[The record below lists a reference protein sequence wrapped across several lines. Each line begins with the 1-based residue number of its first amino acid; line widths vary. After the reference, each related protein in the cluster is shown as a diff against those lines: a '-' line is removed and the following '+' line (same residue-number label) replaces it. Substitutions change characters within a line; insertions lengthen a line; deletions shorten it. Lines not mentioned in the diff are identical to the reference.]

1 MSTSRAIAP
10 SAPKRAD
17 PRRREAVASA
27 FSDSETMAGPLVAAK
42 VAACYDAGLV
52 SGPTP
57 KQIGRYQIL
66 DRVAVGGMA
75 ELFKAQLQ
83 GQHGF
88 EKLVA
93 IKKILPHLAGDHSFV
108 EMFIDEA
115 RITAQLDHR
124 NIVAVY
130 ELGTDADTPYIAMQ
144 YVDGLDVLALLR
156 ECARAQ
162 IRLPPDLA
170 ALIAR
175 DVLDA
180 LDYAPNALDARGRPL
195 GIVHRDISPG
205 NVLLSWRGD
214 VKLTDFGI
222 ARAAE
227 RRHKTEAGTLK
238 GKYGYMSPEQVS
250 GADVDQRSDLF
261 AVGILLAEM
270 VMARRLFTSTNDLD
284 ILLMVRDARLD
295 RLHKY
300 ASEFPVELR
309 VLTVRALQ
317 RRPEDRW
324 QSAAQFRDALDE
336 WIRRTTRVTSRDLA
350 ALVGRVINAP
360 TADLEPDAQLSAN
373 PSIPVPEGSGL
384 SGPSTR
390 IHMAQ
395 AEAEARAARAE
406 FIAGDAVPHG
416 LEGDFGSSG
425 TISVSDDDIMP
436 EVPAENASGPR
447 EVGDIRETH
456 VVRLVYRLA
465 RTKATG
471 MLALEG
477 RAGVLKE
484 AYFTD
489 GQPQFVS
496 SNVERERLGN
506 FLLAKEA
513 VSPQAL
519 QRALSVMHHFGGRLA
534 DTLVGLDL
542 LDPLEAYRL
551 LADQVAAKLMET
563 FGWQK
568 GRYTWIPRQPNPHR
582 SRALHLDAMRVI
594 GAGATQIAEPLID
607 EWLAANTSAFVVRE
621 PAQESDLEQFGIG
634 PALLRVYSM
643 LDGRTR
649 LGDLAGKARS
659 TDARLGLLR
668 LTYLLVQTE
677 LARLS

>member
-1 MSTSRAIAP
+1 
-10 SAPKRAD
+10 
-17 PRRREAVASA
+17 
-27 FSDSETMAGPLVAAK
+27 
-42 VAACYDAGLV
+42 V
-52 SGPTP
+52 SGLIP
-57 KQIGRYQIL
+57 KMIGRYQII

-75 ELFKAQLQ
+75 ELFKATLQ
-83 GQHGF
+83 GNHGF

-93 IKKILPHLAGDHSFV
+93 IKKILPHLAGDKTFV

-124 NIVAVY
+124 HIVQVF

-144 YVDGLDVLALLR
+144 YVDGVDVLALLR
-156 ECARAQ
+156 ECSRAQ

-180 LDYAPNALDARGRPL
+180 LDYAHQAVDVHGRPL

-250 GADVDQRSDLF
+250 GGEVDARADLF
-261 AVGILLAEM
+261 SVGILLAEM

-300 ASEFPVELR
+300 AQEFPVELR

-350 ALVGRVINAP
+350 ALLGRVINAP
-360 TADLEPDAQLSAN
+360 TADLEEGVVAEEQPQD
-373 PSIPVPEGSGL
+373 EGSL
-384 SGPSTR
+384 SGPMTR
-390 IHMAQ
+390 MSIAK
-395 AEAEARAARAE
+395 AEAEAARARAE
-406 FIAGDAVPHG
+406 FIAGDAVPG
-416 LEGDFGSSG
+416 SVGPEGSSG
-425 TISVSDDDIMP
+425 VITISEDDAMP
-436 EVPAENASGPR
+436 GDGAEPSSRPK
-447 EVGDIRETH
+447 EVGDLREQP
-456 VVRLVYRLA
+456 VLRVVYRLA
-465 RTKATG
+465 KQKATG
-471 MLALEG
+471 MLTLEG
-477 RAGVLKE
+477 RAGVLKD
-484 AYFTD
+484 AYFAD
-489 GQPQFVS
+489 GQPQFVN
-496 SNVERERLGN
+496 SNVESERLGN
-506 FLLAKEA
+506 FLLEQGALT
-513 VSPQAL
+513 SQAL
-519 QRALSVMHHFGGRLA
+519 QRAVAVMHHFGGRLA

-551 LADQVAAKLMET
+551 LAKQVAAKLMET
-563 FGWQK
+563 FSWQK
-568 GRYTWIPRQPNPHR
+568 GRYTWLPRANNPYKSR
-582 SRALHLDAMRVI
+582 SLHLDGYRVI
-594 GAGATQIAEPLID
+594 GAGAAQIAQPLVD
-607 EWLAANTSAFVVRE
+607 DWLATNTKAFVVGE
-621 PAQESDLEQFGIG
+621 PVQDGDLAQFGIG
-634 PALLRVYSM
+634 EALLRVYSL
-643 LDGRTR
+643 LDGRHR
-649 LGDLAGKARS
+649 LGELAARVRS
-659 TDARLGLLR
+659 PEARLNLLR
-668 LTYLLVQTE
+668 LTYLLVQTDI
-677 LARLS
+677 ARLS

>member
-1 MSTSRAIAP
+1 
-10 SAPKRAD
+10 
-17 PRRREAVASA
+17 
-27 FSDSETMAGPLVAAK
+27 
-42 VAACYDAGLV
+42 
-52 SGPTP
+52 
-57 KQIGRYQIL
+57 
-66 DRVAVGGMA
+66 MA
-75 ELFKAQLQ
+75 ELFKAQLI
-83 GQHGF
+83 GNLGF

-93 IKKILPHLAGDHSFV
+93 IKKILPHLATDKSFV

-124 NIVAVY
+124 NIVSVY

-162 IRLPPDLA
+162 IRLPPEMA

-175 DVLDA
+175 DVLEA
-180 LDYAPNALDARGRPL
+180 LDYAHHALDVNGREL
-195 GIVHRDISPG
+195 SIVHRDISPG

-250 GADVDQRSDLF
+250 GADVDARSDLF
-261 AVGILLAEM
+261 SVGILLAEM

-300 ASEFPVELR
+300 AQEFPVELR

-324 QSAAQFRDALDE
+324 QSAAQFRDAIDE
-336 WIRRTTRVTSRDLA
+336 WIRRTSRATSRELA
-350 ALVGRVINAP
+350 ALVGRVINSP
-360 TADLEPDAQLSAN
+360 TADLHGMPPDSRITA
-373 PSIPVPEGSGL
+373 PMDEGESGL
-384 SGPSTR
+384 SGPMTR
-390 IHMAQ
+390 AHLAQ
-395 AEAEARAARAE
+395 AEAEAQRARAE
-406 FIAGDAVPHG
+406 FIAS
-416 LEGDFGSSG
+416 EGIPEGVGRNEGSSG
-425 TISVSDDDIMP
+425 TMTVTDDDILP
-436 EVPAENASGPR
+436 EQAHETTSGPR
-447 EVGDIRETH
+447 EVGDLREQP
-456 VVRLVYRLA
+456 VLRLVYRLA

-471 MLALEG
+471 MLTLEG

-484 AYFTD
+484 AYFAD

-496 SNVERERLGN
+496 SNVESERFGSY
-506 FLLAKEA
+506 LLQAN
-513 VSPQAL
+513 VLTPQAL
-519 QRALSVMHHFGGRLA
+519 QRALSVMHHFGGKLA

-551 LADQVAAKLMET
+551 LAKQVAAKLIET
-563 FGWQK
+563 FSWQK
-568 GRYTWIPRQPNPHR
+568 GRSTWVPRQMHQHR
-582 SRALHLDAMRVI
+582 ARALHLDAMRVI
-594 GAGATQIAEPLID
+594 GAGAAQLTESLVD
-607 EWLAANTSAFVVRE
+607 EWLAHNGPAFVARE
-621 PAQESDLEQFGIG
+621 PVQDGELAQFGLG
-634 PALLRVYSM
+634 EALLRVYSL

-649 LGDLAGKARS
+649 LGDLAGRVRS
-659 TDARLGLLR
+659 PEARLNLLR

>member
-1 MSTSRAIAP
+1 MTDT
-10 SAPKRAD
+10 PKR
-17 PRRREAVASA
+17 
-27 FSDSETMAGPLVAAK
+27 
-42 VAACYDAGLV
+42 
-52 SGPTP
+52 
-57 KQIGRYQIL
+57 IGRYQIL
-66 DRVAVGGMA
+66 DRLAVGGMA
-75 ELFKAQLQ
+75 ELFKAQLI
-83 GQHGF
+83 GNLGF

-93 IKKILPHLAGDHSFV
+93 IKKILPHLAGDSSFV

-124 NIVAVY
+124 NIVGVF

-180 LDYAPNALDARGRPL
+180 LDYAHNAVDVNGKALA
-195 GIVHRDISPG
+195 IVHRDISPG

-250 GADVDQRSDLF
+250 GIEVDARSDLF
-261 AVGILLAEM
+261 SVGILLAEM

-317 RRPEDRW
+317 RRAEDRW

-336 WIRRTTRVTSRDLA
+336 WIRKTTRATSRDLA

-360 TADLEPDAQLSAN
+360 TADLHGEMPGNEPPSA
-373 PSIPVPEGSGL
+373 SGL
-384 SGPSTR
+384 SGPATR
-390 IHMAQ
+390 MSMAQ
-395 AEAEARAARAE
+395 AEAEAQAARAA
-406 FIAGDAVPHG
+406 FASDAIPAGITAN
-416 LEGDFGSSG
+416 EGSSG
-425 TISVSDDDIMP
+425 TMTVSEDDVTP
-436 EVPAENASGPR
+436 TPAEQPSGPR
-447 EVGDIRETH
+447 EVGDLREQP
-456 VVRLVYRLA
+456 VLRVVYRLSK
-465 RTKATG
+465 TKATG
-471 MLALEG
+471 MIALEG

-484 AYFTD
+484 AYFND

-506 FLLAKEA
+506 FLLEQKA
-513 VSPQAL
+513 VTPQAL

-551 LADQVAAKLMET
+551 LAKQVAAKLIEA
-563 FGWQK
+563 FSWQK
-568 GRYTWIPRQPNPHR
+568 GRYTWTPRAPNPYK
-582 SRALHLDAMRVI
+582 SRALHLDAYRVI
-594 GAGATQIAEPLID
+594 GAGAAQLAEPLVED
-607 EWLAANTSAFVVRE
+607 WVGANERAFVVAE
-621 PAQESDLEQFGIG
+621 PVADGELAQFGLG
-634 PALLRVYSM
+634 EALLRVYSL

-649 LGDLAGKARS
+649 LGELAARVRS
-659 TDARLGLLR
+659 KEARLNLLR
-668 LTYLLVQTE
+668 LTFLLAQTE
-677 LARLS
+677 HARLS

>member
-1 MSTSRAIAP
+1 VFVIAP
-10 SAPKRAD
+10 
-17 PRRREAVASA
+17 
-27 FSDSETMAGPLVAAK
+27 M
-42 VAACYDAGLV
+42 
-52 SGPTP
+52 P
-57 KQIGRYQIL
+57 KQVGRYQIL
-66 DRVAVGGMA
+66 DRLAVGGMA
-75 ELFKAQLQ
+75 ELFKATLT
-83 GQHGF
+83 GDHGF

-93 IKKILPHLAGDHSFV
+93 IKKILPHLATDRSFV

-124 NIVAVY
+124 HIVQVF

-162 IRLPPDLA
+162 IRLSPELA
-170 ALIAR
+170 AVIAR

-180 LDYAPNALDARGRPL
+180 LDYAHNAIAADGKPL
-195 GIVHRDISPG
+195 GIIHRDISPG

-250 GADVDQRSDLF
+250 GSEIDTRSDLF
-261 AVGILLAEM
+261 SVGILLAEM

-309 VLTVRALQ
+309 VITMKGLQ

-324 QSAAQFRDALDE
+324 QSAAQFRDAIDD
-336 WIRRTTRVTSRDLA
+336 WIRRTSGVGARELA
-350 ALVGRVINAP
+350 ALIGSVINAP
-360 TADLEPDAQLSAN
+360 TAELDGVVQMESDDGA
-373 PSIPVPEGSGL
+373 L
-384 SGPSTR
+384 SGPMTR
-390 IHMAQ
+390 MSMAK
-395 AEAEARAARAE
+395 AEAEAARARALY
-406 FIAGDAVPHG
+406 IAGDSAIPAG
-416 LEGDFGSSG
+416 LSPNEGSSG
-425 TISVSDDDIMP
+425 VMTLRDDDLAP
-436 EVPAENASGPR
+436 EPVDVPSGPR
-447 EVGDIRETH
+447 EVGDLRETPALA
-456 VVRLVYRLA
+456 LVYRIA
-465 RTKATG
+465 KGKSTG

-484 AYFTD
+484 VYFAE
-489 GQPQFVS
+489 GQPQFVN
-496 SNVERERLGN
+496 SNIETERLGN
-506 FLLAKEA
+506 YLVEQGAL
-513 VSPQAL
+513 SPQAL
-519 QRALSVMHHFGGRLA
+519 QRATSVMHHFGGRLA
-534 DTLVGLDL
+534 DTLVGLDI

-551 LADQVAAKLMET
+551 LAKQVAAKLTET

-568 GRYTWIPRQPNPHR
+568 GRYTWTPRHPNPWKAR
-582 SRALHLDAMRVI
+582 SLHLDAYRVI
-594 GAGATQIAEPLID
+594 GAGAAQLAEPLVD
-607 EWLAANTSAFVVRE
+607 DWLAANGKQFIVGEPTQEDELLAFGLGE
-621 PAQESDLEQFGIG
+621 
-634 PALLRVYSM
+634 ALLRVYSL

-649 LGDLAGKARS
+649 LADLAAKVRS
-659 TDARLGLLR
+659 PEARLNLLR

>member
-1 MSTSRAIAP
+1 MSDRATQTSL
-10 SAPKRAD
+10 SQPKLPNWQAAD
-17 PRRREAVASA
+17 
-27 FSDSETMAGPLVAAK
+27 
-42 VAACYDAGLV
+42 CYDEELV
-52 SGPTP
+52 SSGTP
-57 KQIGRYQIL
+57 KQIGKYQIL

-75 ELFKAQLQ
+75 ELFKAQLI
-83 GQHGF
+83 GQLGF

-93 IKKILPHLAGDHSFV
+93 IKKILPHLAGDQSFV

-124 NIVAVY
+124 NIVSVF

-162 IRLPPDLA
+162 IRLSPDLA

-180 LDYAPNALDARGRPL
+180 LDYAHNAYDVHGRAL
-195 GIVHRDISPG
+195 SIVHRDISPG

-250 GADVDQRSDLF
+250 GGDVDARSDLF
-261 AVGILLAEM
+261 SVGILLAEM

-300 ASEFPVELR
+300 AQEFPVELR

-336 WIRRTTRVTSRDLA
+336 WIRRTTRVSARDLA
-350 ALVGRVINAP
+350 MHIGRVINSP
-360 TADLEPDAQLSAN
+360 TADLEGHPGTRQEAAAL
-373 PSIPVPEGSGL
+373 EGPSGL
-384 SGPSTR
+384 SGPMTR
-390 IHMAQ
+390 MSMAA
-395 AEAEARAARAE
+395 AEIEALQARAE
-406 FIAGDAVPHG
+406 FISADSVPDPT
-416 LEGDFGSSG
+416 LDVGSSG
-425 TISVSDDDIMP
+425 TMTISDDDVMP
-436 EVPAENASGPR
+436 EQPREQSSEPR
-447 EVGDIRETH
+447 EVGDLREQPVLR
-456 VVRLVYRLA
+456 VVYKLA
-465 RTKATG
+465 RTKGTG

-484 AYFTD
+484 AYFLE
-489 GQPQFVS
+489 GQPQFVN
-496 SNVERERLGN
+496 SNVESERLGN
-506 FLLAKEA
+506 FLLEQKAL
-513 VSPQAL
+513 SPQAL

-551 LADQVAAKLMET
+551 LAKQVAAKLMET
-563 FGWQK
+563 FSWQK
-568 GRYTWIPRQPNPHR
+568 GRSTWTPRQTNPYKAR
-582 SRALHLDAMRVI
+582 SLHLDAFRVI
-594 GAGATQIAEPLID
+594 GAGAAQLSEALVD
-607 EWLAANTSAFVVRE
+607 DWLATQSRAFVSRE
-621 PAQESDLEQFGIG
+621 PAQEGELAQFGLG
-634 PALLRVYSM
+634 EALLRVYSL

-649 LGDLAGKARS
+649 LGDLASRVRS
-659 TDARLGLLR
+659 PEARLNLLR
-668 LTYLLVQTE
+668 LTYLLVQTDF
-677 LARLS
+677 ARLS

>member
-1 MSTSRAIAP
+1 MN
-10 SAPKRAD
+10 
-17 PRRREAVASA
+17 
-27 FSDSETMAGPLVAAK
+27 
-42 VAACYDAGLV
+42 
-52 SGPTP
+52 GPTP
-57 KQIGRYQIL
+57 KTIGRYQIL

-75 ELFKAQLQ
+75 ELFKAQLV
-83 GQHGF
+83 GQLGF

-93 IKKILPHLAGDHSFV
+93 IKKILPHLAGDNSFV

-124 NIVAVY
+124 NIVGVY

-170 ALIAR
+170 GLIAR
-175 DVLDA
+175 DVLEA
-180 LDYAPNALDARGRPL
+180 LDYAHNAVDVNGRPL
-195 GIVHRDISPG
+195 RIVHRDISPG

-250 GADVDQRSDLF
+250 GADIDHRSDIF
-261 AVGILLAEM
+261 SVGILLAEM

-300 ASEFPVELR
+300 AQEFPVELR

-324 QSAAQFRDALDE
+324 QTAAQFRDAIDE
-336 WIRRTTRVTSRDLA
+336 WIRRTTRVGARDLA
-350 ALVGRVINAP
+350 SLLGRVINAP
-360 TADLEPDAQLSAN
+360 TADLHGAGAVIEQVPKEPD
-373 PSIPVPEGSGL
+373 SGM
-384 SGPSTR
+384 SGPMTKA
-390 IHMAQ
+390 HLAAAEQDAQ
-395 AEAEARAARAE
+395 RARAE
-406 FIAGDAVPHG
+406 FIAGDAIPDG
-416 LEGDFGSSG
+416 LADNEASAG
-425 TISVSDDDIMP
+425 TITVSDDDAMP
-436 EVPAENASGPR
+436 EVPEGGSGPR
-447 EVGDIRETH
+447 EVGELKETPLLR
-456 VVRLVYRLA
+456 VVYKLA
-465 RTKATG
+465 KTKGTG
-471 MLALEG
+471 MLTLEG

-484 AYFTD
+484 AYFSE
-489 GQPQFVS
+489 GQPQFVN
-496 SNVERERLGN
+496 SNVEKERLGN
-506 FLLAKEA
+506 FLLEQGALTPA
-513 VSPQAL
+513 AL
-519 QRALSVMHHFGGRLA
+519 QRAVAVMHHFGGRLA

-551 LADQVAAKLMET
+551 LAKQVAAKLMEA
-563 FGWQK
+563 FSWQK
-568 GRYTWIPRQPNPHR
+568 GKYTWMPRAQNPYKSR
-582 SRALHLDAMRVI
+582 SLHLDAFRVI
-594 GAGATQIAEPLID
+594 GAGAAQLAEPLLD
-607 EWLAANTSAFVVRE
+607 EWQQANARAFIARE
-621 PAQESDLEQFGIG
+621 HDQSGELEQFGLG
-634 PALLRVYSM
+634 EALLRVYSL

-649 LGDLAGKARS
+649 LGDLAARVRS
-659 TDARLGLLR
+659 PEARLNLLR

>member
-1 MSTSRAIAP
+1 MS
-10 SAPKRAD
+10 
-17 PRRREAVASA
+17 
-27 FSDSETMAGPLVAAK
+27 
-42 VAACYDAGLV
+42 
-52 SGPTP
+52 SGTP
-57 KQIGRYQIL
+57 KQIGKYQIL

-75 ELFKAQLQ
+75 ELFKAQLI
-83 GQHGF
+83 GQLGF

-93 IKKILPHLAGDHSFV
+93 IKKILPHLAGDQSFV

-124 NIVAVY
+124 NIVSVF

-162 IRLPPDLA
+162 IRLSPDLA

-180 LDYAPNALDARGRPL
+180 LDYAHNALDVHGRPL
-195 GIVHRDISPG
+195 SIVHRDISPG

-250 GADVDQRSDLF
+250 GGDVDARSDLF
-261 AVGILLAEM
+261 SVGILLAEM

-300 ASEFPVELR
+300 AQEFPVELR

-324 QSAAQFRDALDE
+324 QSAGQFRDALDE
-336 WIRRTTRVTSRDLA
+336 WIRRTTRVGARDLA
-350 ALVGRVINAP
+350 TLIGRVINSP
-360 TADLEPDAQLSAN
+360 TADLEGHPGTRQDAAGD
-373 PSIPVPEGSGL
+373 EGPSGL
-384 SGPSTR
+384 SGPMT
-390 IHMAQ
+390 HMSMVA
-395 AEAEARAARAE
+395 AEIEAKQARAE
-406 FIAGDAVPHG
+406 FIAGDSVPNPM
-416 LEGDFGSSG
+416 LDMSSSG
-425 TISVSDDDIMP
+425 TLTVSDDDVMP
-436 EVPAENASGPR
+436 EQPREQASGPR
-447 EVGDIRETH
+447 EVGDLREQP
-456 VVRLVYRLA
+456 VLRIVYKLA
-465 RTKATG
+465 RTKGTG

-484 AYFTD
+484 AYFLE
-489 GQPQFVS
+489 GQPQFVN
-496 SNVERERLGN
+496 SNVESERLGN
-506 FLLAKEA
+506 FLLEQNAL
-513 VSPQAL
+513 SPPAL

-551 LADQVAAKLMET
+551 LAKQVAAKLIES
-563 FGWQK
+563 FSWQK
-568 GRYTWIPRQPNPHR
+568 GRYTWTPRQTNPYKAR
-582 SRALHLDAMRVI
+582 SLHLDAFRVI
-594 GAGATQIAEPLID
+594 GAGAAQLGEPLVD
-607 EWLAANTSAFVVRE
+607 EWLQTQARTFVARE
-621 PAQESDLEQFGIG
+621 PVQEGELAQFGLG
-634 PALLRVYSM
+634 EALLRVYSL

-649 LGDLAGKARS
+649 LGDLAGRVRS
-659 TDARLGLLR
+659 PEARLNLLR
-668 LTYLLVQTE
+668 LTYLLVQTDF
-677 LARLS
+677 ARLS

>member
-1 MSTSRAIAP
+1 MWQPRYDE
-10 SAPKRAD
+10 D
-17 PRRREAVASA
+17 PV
-27 FSDSETMAGPLVAAK
+27 TTGV
-42 VAACYDAGLV
+42 
-52 SGPTP
+52 P

-83 GQHGF
+83 GQLGF

-93 IKKILPHLAGDHSFV
+93 IKKILPHLAGDQSFV

-115 RITAQLDHR
+115 RITAQLDHKH
-124 NIVAVY
+124 IVSVF

-170 ALIAR
+170 ALIASA
-175 DVLDA
+175 VLDA
-180 LDYAPNALDARGRPL
+180 LDYAHNALDVHGKPL
-195 GIVHRDISPG
+195 RIVHRDISPG

-250 GADVDQRSDLF
+250 GAEVDARSDLF
-261 AVGILLAEM
+261 SVGILLAEM

-324 QSAAQFRDALDE
+324 QTAAQFRDALDE
-336 WIRRTTRVTSRDLA
+336 WIRRTTRVSARDLA
-350 ALVGRVINAP
+350 MLIGRVINSP
-360 TADLEPDAQLSAN
+360 TADLERDVREPD
-373 PSIPVPEGSGL
+373 PEAMSGL
-384 SGPSTR
+384 SGPMTR
-390 IHMAQ
+390 MHLAA
-395 AEAEARAARAE
+395 AEEEARQARAE
-406 FIAGDAVPHG
+406 FIAGEGVPENLTEVTPSGAIAV
-416 LEGDFGSSG
+416 
-425 TISVSDDDIMP
+425 TDDDIMP
-436 EVPAENASGPR
+436 EAPSEQASGPR
-447 EVGDIRETH
+447 EIGDVKDHPVLR
-456 VVRLVYRLA
+456 VVYRLA
-465 RTKATG
+465 KTKGTG

-489 GQPQFVS
+489 GQPQFVN
-496 SNVERERLGN
+496 SNVESERLGN
-506 FLLAKEA
+506 FLLEQQALT
-513 VSPQAL
+513 PQAL
-519 QRALSVMHHFGGRLA
+519 QRAVSVMHHFGGRLA

-551 LADQVAAKLMET
+551 LAKQVAAKLMEA
-563 FGWQK
+563 FSWQK
-568 GRYTWIPRQPNPHR
+568 GRYTWTPRQQNPFKSR
-582 SRALHLDAMRVI
+582 SLHLDAFRVI
-594 GAGATQIAEPLID
+594 GAGAAQLTEPLID
-607 EWLAANTSAFVVRE
+607 EWLQAQKQAFVVRE
-621 PAQESDLEQFGIG
+621 STQDADLAQFGLG
-634 PALLRVYSM
+634 EALLRVFSL

-649 LGDLAGKARS
+649 LGDLAARVRS
-659 TDARLGLLR
+659 PEARLNLLR
-668 LTYLLVQTE
+668 LTYLLVQTDI
-677 LARLS
+677 ARLS

>member
-1 MSTSRAIAP
+1 MNGSN
-10 SAPKRAD
+10 
-17 PRRREAVASA
+17 
-27 FSDSETMAGPLVAAK
+27 
-42 VAACYDAGLV
+42 
-52 SGPTP
+52 TP
-57 KQIGRYQIL
+57 KQIGKYKIL
-66 DRVAVGGMA
+66 DRLAVGGMA
-75 ELFKAQLQ
+75 ELFKATLE
-83 GQHGF
+83 GNLGF

-93 IKKILPHLAGDHSFV
+93 IKKILPHLANDRSFV

-124 NIVAVY
+124 NIVQVF
-130 ELGTDADTPYIAMQ
+130 ELGTDSDAPYIAMQ

-170 ALIAR
+170 AIIAR

-180 LDYAPNALDARGRPL
+180 LDYAHTAKDVKGRSL

-250 GADVDQRSDLF
+250 SGEVDNRSDLF
-261 AVGILLAEM
+261 SVGILLAEM

-324 QSAAQFRDALDE
+324 QTAGQFRDAIDE

-350 ALVGRVINAP
+350 SLIGSVINAP
-360 TADLEPDAQLSAN
+360 TADLHNESAVTEEASDA
-373 PSIPVPEGSGL
+373 GL
-384 SGPSTR
+384 SGPMTR
-390 IHMAQ
+390 MSIAK
-395 AEAEARAARAE
+395 AEAEAKQARAE
-406 FIAGDAVPHG
+406 FIAG
-416 LEGDFGSSG
+416 EGIPEGVTAFEGSSG
-425 TISVSDDDIMP
+425 TISVSEDDVMP
-436 EVPAENASGPR
+436 EPVIEATSGPR
-447 EVGDIRETH
+447 EVGDLKETP
-456 VVRLVYRLA
+456 VLKLLYRLA
-465 RTKATG
+465 KTKATG
-471 MLALEG
+471 MLSLEG

-484 AYFTD
+484 AYITE
-489 GQPQFVS
+489 GQPQFVN
-496 SNVERERLGN
+496 SNVESERLGN
-506 FLLAKEA
+506 FLLEQKALT
-513 VSPQAL
+513 PQAL
-519 QRALSVMHHFGGRLA
+519 QRAVSVMHHFGGRLA

-551 LADQVAAKLMET
+551 LAKQVAAKLMEA
-563 FGWQK
+563 FSWQK
-568 GRYTWIPRQPNPHR
+568 GRYTWSPRAPNPYK
-582 SRALHLDAMRVI
+582 SRALHLDAYRVI
-594 GAGATQIAEPLID
+594 GAGAAQIGEPLVD
-607 EWLAANTSAFVVRE
+607 EWLQTNARAFVSRE
-621 PAQESDLEQFGIG
+621 PVQEGELAQFGLG
-634 PALLRVYSM
+634 EALLRVYSL

-649 LGDLAGKARS
+649 LGDLAARVRS
-659 TDARLGLLR
+659 PEARLNLLR
-668 LTYLLVQTE
+668 LTFLLVQTE
-677 LARLS
+677 HARLT

>member
-1 MSTSRAIAP
+1 M
-10 SAPKRAD
+10 PK
-17 PRRREAVASA
+17 
-27 FSDSETMAGPLVAAK
+27 T
-42 VAACYDAGLV
+42 
-52 SGPTP
+52 
-57 KQIGRYQIL
+57 IGRYQIV
-66 DRVAVGGMA
+66 DRLAVGGMA
-75 ELFKAQLQ
+75 ELFKATLT

-93 IKKILPHLAGDHSFV
+93 IKKILPHLATDRSFV

-124 NIVAVY
+124 HIVQVF

-156 ECARAQ
+156 ECARVQ
-162 IRLPPDLA
+162 IRLPPELA

-180 LDYAPNALDARGRPL
+180 LDYAHHALDVSGRPL

-250 GADVDQRSDLF
+250 GGELDARSDLF
-261 AVGILLAEM
+261 SVGILLAEM

-284 ILLMVRDARLD
+284 VLLMVRDARLD
-295 RLHKY
+295 RLQKY

-309 VLTVRALQ
+309 VMTVKALQ

-324 QSAAQFRDALDE
+324 DSAAQFRDAIDD
-336 WIRRTTRVTSRDLA
+336 WIRRTTRVSARDLA
-350 ALVGRVINAP
+350 GLIGRVINAP
-360 TADLEPDAQLSAN
+360 TADLNDGVVTDV
-373 PSIPVPEGSGL
+373 PSKDEGL
-384 SGPSTR
+384 SGPMTR
-390 IHMAQ
+390 MSHAK
-395 AEAEARAARAE
+395 AEAEAARARAAYISGE
-406 FIAGDAVPHG
+406 GIPQGDLGP
-416 LEGDFGSSG
+416 EGSSG
-425 TISVSDDDIMP
+425 VITLRDGELEP
-436 EVPAENASGPR
+436 EPVEGPR
-447 EVGDIRETH
+447 EIGDLRDKPVMRVVFHLAKTH
-456 VVRLVYRLA
+456 Q
-465 RTKATG
+465 TG
-471 MLALEG
+471 MLSLEG

-484 AYFTD
+484 VYVVD

-496 SNVERERLGN
+496 SNVETERLGN
-506 FLLAKEA
+506 FLIQAGALT
-513 VSPQAL
+513 PQAL

-534 DTLVGLDL
+534 DTLVGLDI

-551 LADQVAAKLMET
+551 LAKQVAAKLMEA
-563 FGWQK
+563 FSWQK
-568 GRYTWIPRQPNPHR
+568 GRYTWTPRHPNPWKAR
-582 SRALHLDAMRVI
+582 SLHLDAYRVI
-594 GAGATQIAEPLID
+594 GAGAAQLSEALVED
-607 EWLAANTSAFVVRE
+607 WLSTHATAFVVAE
-621 PAQESDLEQFGIG
+621 PTMEGELAQFGLG
-634 PALLRVYSM
+634 EALLRVYSL

-649 LGDLAGKARS
+649 LGELAARVRS
-659 TDARLGLLR
+659 PEARLNLLR
-668 LTYLLVQTE
+668 LTYLLVQTD

>member
-1 MSTSRAIAP
+1 VFALM
-10 SAPKRAD
+10 
-17 PRRREAVASA
+17 
-27 FSDSETMAGPLVAAK
+27 
-42 VAACYDAGLV
+42 
-52 SGPTP
+52 P

-66 DRVAVGGMA
+66 DRLATGGMA
-75 ELFKAQLQ
+75 ELFKATLT
-83 GQHGF
+83 GEHGF

-93 IKKILPHLAGDHSFV
+93 IKKILPHLAKDRSFV

-124 NIVAVY
+124 HIVQVF
-130 ELGTDADTPYIAMQ
+130 ELDYDAGTPFIAMQ

-162 IRLPPDLA
+162 IRLPAELA

-180 LDYAPNALDARGRPL
+180 LDYAHNAIAPDGKPL
-195 GIVHRDISPG
+195 RVIHRDISPG

-250 GADVDQRSDLF
+250 GGEVDPRSDLF
-261 AVGILLAEM
+261 SVGILLAEM

-324 QSAAQFRDALDE
+324 QSAAQFRDAIDD
-336 WIRRTTRVTSRDLA
+336 WIRRTSRVSSRELA
-350 ALVGRVINAP
+350 GLIGSVINAP
-360 TADLEPDAQLSAN
+360 TADLEPGVVHPASDESA
-373 PSIPVPEGSGL
+373 L
-384 SGPSTR
+384 SGPMTR
-390 IHMAQ
+390 MHLAQ
-395 AEAEARAARAE
+395 AEAEAARARALY
-406 FIAGDAVPHG
+406 IAGDAIPPAPLPG
-416 LEGDFGSSG
+416 LSRDESSG
-425 TISVSDDDIMP
+425 VMIVRDDDIAP
-436 EVPAENASGPR
+436 EPVDVPSGPR
-447 EVGDIRETH
+447 EVGDLREINPIA
-456 VVRLVYRLA
+456 LVYRIAKA
-465 RTKATG
+465 RSTG

-484 AYFTD
+484 VYFAE
-489 GQPQFVS
+489 GQPQFVN
-496 SNVERERLGN
+496 SNIETERFGT
-506 FLLAKEA
+506 FLTQQGTL
-513 VSPQAL
+513 SQQAL
-519 QRALSVMHHFGGRLA
+519 QRALGVMHHFGGRLA
-534 DTLVGLDL
+534 DTLVGLDI
-542 LDPLEAYRL
+542 LDPLEAYRM
-551 LADQVAAKLMET
+551 LAKHVAAKLTET
-563 FGWQK
+563 FSWQK
-568 GRYTWIPRQPNPHR
+568 GRYTWTPRHPNPWKAR
-582 SRALHLDAMRVI
+582 SLHLDAHRVI
-594 GAGATQIAEPLID
+594 GAGAAQLAESMIE
-607 EWLAANTSAFVVRE
+607 EWLAANGPQFIVGE
-621 PAQESDLEQFGIG
+621 PTQESELLAFGLG
-634 PALLRVYSM
+634 EALLRVYSL

-649 LGDLAGKARS
+649 LAELAGKVRS
-659 TDARLGLLR
+659 PEARLNLLR

>member
-1 MSTSRAIAP
+1 MT
-10 SAPKRAD
+10 
-17 PRRREAVASA
+17 
-27 FSDSETMAGPLVAAK
+27 
-42 VAACYDAGLV
+42 
-52 SGPTP
+52 GPTP
-57 KQIGRYQIL
+57 KQIGKYSIL
-66 DRVAVGGMA
+66 DRLAVGGMA

-83 GQHGF
+83 GELGF
-88 EKLVA
+88 QKLVA
-93 IKKILPHLAGDHSFV
+93 IKKILPHLATDKSFV

-124 NIVAVY
+124 HIVQVF

-162 IRLPPDLA
+162 IRLPADLA

-180 LDYAPNALDARGRPL
+180 LDYAHHATDARGRAL

-250 GADVDQRSDLF
+250 SGEVDARSDLF
-261 AVGILLAEM
+261 SVGILLAEM

-300 ASEFPVELR
+300 AQEFPVELR

-324 QSAAQFRDALDE
+324 QSAAQFRDAIDE

-350 ALVGRVINAP
+350 SLIGQVINAP
-360 TADLEPDAQLSAN
+360 TADLHGDGAVIEPTDENA
-373 PSIPVPEGSGL
+373 GL
-384 SGPSTR
+384 SGPMTR
-390 IHMAQ
+390 MSIAK
-395 AEAEARAARAE
+395 AEAEAKAARAE
-406 FIAGDAVPHG
+406 FIAG
-416 LEGDFGSSG
+416 EGIPEGVGAFEGSSG
-425 TISVSDDDIMP
+425 VISVSESVDDALPSPLDT
-436 EVPAENASGPR
+436 SGAR
-447 EVGDIRETH
+447 EQGELKDTPML
-456 VVRLVYRLA
+456 RLIYRLA
-465 RTKATG
+465 KTKATG
-471 MLALEG
+471 MLSIEG

-484 AYFTD
+484 AYITE
-489 GQPQFVS
+489 GQPQYVN
-496 SNVERERLGN
+496 SNVESERLGN
-506 FLLAKEA
+506 FLLEQKALT
-513 VSPQAL
+513 PQAL
-519 QRALSVMHHFGGRLA
+519 QRAVSVMHHFGGRLA

-551 LADQVAAKLMET
+551 LAKQVAAKLIET
-563 FGWQK
+563 FSWPK
-568 GRYTWIPRQPNPHR
+568 GRYTWLPRAANPYR
-582 SRALHLDAMRVI
+582 SRALHLDPFRVI
-594 GAGATQIAEPLID
+594 GAGAAQIGEPLVD
-607 EWLAANTSAFVVRE
+607 EWLAANTRAFAIRE
-621 PAQESDLEQFGIG
+621 PVVDGELAQFGLG
-634 PALLRVYSM
+634 EALLRVYSL

-649 LGDLAGKARS
+649 LGDLAARVRS
-659 TDARLGLLR
+659 PEARLNLLR
-668 LTYLLVQTE
+668 LAYLLVQTD
-677 LARLS
+677 LARLT

>member
-1 MSTSRAIAP
+1 VTS
-10 SAPKRAD
+10 
-17 PRRREAVASA
+17 
-27 FSDSETMAGPLVAAK
+27 G
-42 VAACYDAGLV
+42 
-52 SGPTP
+52 TP
-57 KQIGRYQIL
+57 KQIGKYQIL

-75 ELFKAQLQ
+75 ELFKAQLI
-83 GQHGF
+83 GQLGF

-93 IKKILPHLAGDHSFV
+93 IKKILPHLAGDASFV

-124 NIVAVY
+124 HIVSVF

-180 LDYAPNALDARGRPL
+180 LDYAHNAYDVHGRPL

-227 RRHKTEAGTLK
+227 RRHKTETGTLK

-250 GADVDQRSDLF
+250 GADVDGRSDLF
-261 AVGILLAEM
+261 SVGILLAEM

-324 QSAAQFRDALDE
+324 QSAGQFRDALDE
-336 WIRRTTRVTSRDLA
+336 WIHRTTRVSSRDLA
-350 ALVGRVINAP
+350 AHIGRVINAP
-360 TADLEPDAQLSAN
+360 TADLEGHPDTRHDPLPLEGV
-373 PSIPVPEGSGL
+373 PSGVPSGL

-390 IHMAQ
+390 MHLAV
-395 AEAEARAARAE
+395 AELEAKQARAE
-406 FIAGDAVPHG
+406 FIAGESVPAP
-416 LEGDFGSSG
+416 LDDLGSSG
-425 TISVSDDDIMP
+425 TITISDDDVMP
-436 EVPAENASGPR
+436 EAPAAREQSSGPR
-447 EVGDIRETH
+447 EVGDLREH
-456 VVRLVYRLA
+456 PVMRVVYKLA
-465 RTKATG
+465 RNKSTG

-484 AYFTD
+484 AYFLE
-489 GQPQFVS
+489 GQPQFVN
-496 SNVERERLGN
+496 SNVESERLGN
-506 FLLAKEA
+506 FLLEQNAL
-513 VSPQAL
+513 SPQAL

-551 LADQVAAKLMET
+551 LAKQVAAKLMEA
-563 FGWQK
+563 FSWQK
-568 GRYTWIPRQPNPHR
+568 GSYTWAPRQTNPYKSR
-582 SRALHLDAMRVI
+582 SLHLDAFRVI
-594 GAGATQIAEPLID
+594 GAGAAQLAEPLVED
-607 EWLAANTSAFVVRE
+607 WLSSQARAFVARE
-621 PAQESDLEQFGIG
+621 PAQEGELAQFGLG
-634 PALLRVYSM
+634 EALLRVYSL

-649 LGDLAGKARS
+649 LGDLAGRVRS
-659 TDARLGLLR
+659 PEARLNLLR
-668 LTYLLVQTE
+668 LTYLLVQTDF
-677 LARLS
+677 ARLS

>member
-1 MSTSRAIAP
+1 MCQRVNAPQSR
-10 SAPKRAD
+10 RC
-17 PRRREAVASA
+17 
-27 FSDSETMAGPLVAAK
+27 M
-42 VAACYDAGLV
+42 YDVLPVTA
-52 SGPTP
+52 PTP

-66 DRVAVGGMA
+66 DRLAVGGMA
-75 ELFKAQLQ
+75 ELFKAQLI
-83 GQHGF
+83 GNLGF

-93 IKKILPHLAGDHSFV
+93 IKKILPHLATDKSFV

-124 NIVAVY
+124 HIVQVF

-144 YVDGLDVLALLR
+144 YVDGVDTLALLR

-162 IRLPPDLA
+162 IRLPADLA

-180 LDYAPNALDARGRPL
+180 LDYAHNAVDSRGRKL

-250 GADVDQRSDLF
+250 GAEVDERSDLF

-295 RLHKY
+295 RLNKY
-300 ASEFPVELR
+300 AAEFPMELR

-324 QSAAQFRDALDE
+324 QTAAHFRDALDE
-336 WIRRTTRVTSRDLA
+336 WLRKTTRVTSRDLA
-350 ALVGRVINAP
+350 SLVGRVINAP
-360 TADLEPDAQLSAN
+360 TADLEGAVAEE
-373 PSIPVPEGSGL
+373 VPEGLSL
-384 SGPSTR
+384 SGPMTR
-390 IHMAQ
+390 MTIAK
-395 AEAEARAARAE
+395 AEADARTARAE
-406 FIAGDAVPHG
+406 FIASDAIPAGVTSN
-416 LEGDFGSSG
+416 EGSSG
-425 TISVSDDDIMP
+425 TITVGHDDVEP
-436 EVPAENASGPR
+436 EPVEHVAGPR
-447 EVGDIRETH
+447 ELGDVRESPILK
-456 VVRLVYRLA
+456 VVYRLA
-465 RTKATG
+465 KQKSTG
-471 MLALEG
+471 MLWLEG

-484 AYFTD
+484 AYLTD

-496 SNVERERLGN
+496 SNLESERLGN
-506 FLLAKEA
+506 FLLEQEA
-513 VSPQAL
+513 LTPQAL

-551 LADQVAAKLMET
+551 LAKQVAAKLMET
-563 FGWQK
+563 FSWQK
-568 GRYTWIPRQPNPHR
+568 GRFSWTPRHPNPYK
-582 SRALHLDAMRVI
+582 SRALHLDAFRVI
-594 GAGATQIAEPLID
+594 GAGAAQLSEPLVE
-607 EWLAANTSAFVVRE
+607 EWLAANTRSFIARE
-621 PAQESDLEQFGIG
+621 PVQDGELAQFGLG
-634 PALLRVYSM
+634 EALLRVYSL

-649 LGDLAGKARS
+649 LGELAGRVRS
-659 TDARLGLLR
+659 AEARLNLLR
-668 LTYLLVQTE
+668 LAYLLVQTE
-677 LARLS
+677 LSRLS